1 MIDLGEI
8 TLPSAASNIEAR
20 RKIFSVVEDLT
31 ADQIAASRLAAACSE
46 LCRHSQRT
54 GAESSLRVCLDATQF
69 GGMLL
74 QLTLQSSTPLDDR
87 GTHQHAFQH
96 AFDELCAM
104 PPENGVHSLLARK
117 LLARTPIPGDAAIA
131 RLQAIVGERSRD
143 ELMADVQLQN
153 VELEKHRQHLED
165 TVAKRT
171 VQLRDAIDEA
181 ESANQAKSQFLA
193 NMSHE
198 LRTPMNAIVGYT
210 EMLIEDAGDSGQE
223 ETVPD
228 LERILAASKHLLTL
242 INDVLDLSK
251 IEAGKMELYCE
262 SFELRE
268 LIDDTAS
275 TVRSLVA
282 TNGNRLVLGIDDGL
296 GLVHAD
302 VTKVRQSLFNL
313 LSNASKF
320 TSDGTIT
327 LSARRE
333 PRDEGEWI
341 VLQVADTG
349 VGVPTE
355 KLDKVF
361 EEFSQADASTT
372 REYGGTGLGL
382 PITKRFCTMMGG
394 WIDAQSEIGK
404 GTTFTIH
411 LPVNVEEA
419 AADIASS
426 DTVITATAAETATAA
441 AEESNEA

>member
-1 MIDLGEI
+1 MINLGEI
-8 TLPSAASNIEAR
+8 ALSGAASYIEAR
-20 RKIFSVVEDLT
+20 RKVFSVVEDLT

-54 GAESSLRVCLDATQF
+54 GAESSLRVCLDATQS
-69 GGMLL
+69 GRMLL
-74 QLTLQSSTPLDDR
+74 QLTLRSSTPLNGH
-87 GTHQHAFQH
+87 GTHQN
-96 AFDELCAM
+96 AFDEVRAI
-104 PPENGVHSLLARK
+104 PAENGIHSLLARK
-117 LLARTPIPGDAAIA
+117 GLARTPIPADAAIA
-131 RLQAIVGERSRD
+131 RLRAIVGERSRD
-143 ELMADVQLQN
+143 QLMADVQEQN

-210 EMLIEDAGDSGQE
+210 EMLVEDAADSGQE

-268 LIDDTAS
+268 LIGDTAD
-275 TVRSLVA
+275 TVGSLVA
-282 TNGNRLVLGIDDGL
+282 TNGNRLVLEIDDGL
-296 GLVHAD
+296 GQMNAD
-302 VTKVRQSLFNL
+302 VTKLRQSLFNL

-327 LSARRE
+327 LSAQRE
-333 PRDEGEWI
+333 PGDEGEWI
-341 VLQVADTG
+341 VFQIADTG

-382 PITKRFCTMMGG
+382 PITKRFCAMMGG
-394 WIDAQSEIGK
+394 WIDAESEIGK

-411 LPVNVEEA
+411 LPADVEEA
-419 AADIASS
+419 AAGVGSS
-426 DTVITATAAETATAA
+426 DAVTTATAAETATAA
-441 AEESNEA
+441 AAGESNEA

>member
-8 TLPSAASNIEAR
+8 ALPSAASNIEAR
-20 RKIFSVVEDLT
+20 RKVFSVVEDLT

-46 LCRHSQRT
+46 LCRHSQGT

-74 QLTLQSSTPLDDR
+74 QLTLQSSTPLDDH
-87 GTHQHAFQH
+87 GTHQH
-96 AFDELCAM
+96 AFDELCAI
-104 PPENGVHSLLARK
+104 PPENGIHSLLARK

-131 RLQAIVGERSRD
+131 RLRAIVGERSRD
-143 ELMADVQLQN
+143 ELMADVQRQN

-171 VQLRDAIDEA
+171 AQLRDAIDEA

-210 EMLIEDAGDSGQE
+210 EMLIEDAGDTGQE

-228 LERILAASKHLLTL
+228 LERILVASKHLLTL

-268 LIDDTAS
+268 LIDDTAN
-275 TVRSLVA
+275 TVGSLVA

-296 GLVHAD
+296 GQMHAD

-333 PRDEGEWI
+333 RRDEGEWI

-419 AADIASS
+419 AAGVASS
-426 DTVITATAAETATAA
+426 DAVTTATAAETATAA
-441 AEESNEA
+441 AGGSNEA